1 MQSALWSRQSVNL
14 FTAALYH
21 KNEKCRSYL
30 VVTHSQD
37 KGKDSVYVFMMK
49 LIKLFPSLG
58 SNAKLVIYTDG
69 PSSEFKNKF
78 MVKFLSDIANQ
89 IGGTA
94 EWKYFATSHGKGVVD
109 GIGGSAKSLVRTKVM
124 SKGGNA
130 IVVQNSM
137 DFAAAASDLMNGVTV
152 VHVSKEEISQ
162 VIDQEKPWSLIHD
175 VPGISKIHK
184 MSCTKDGNLKL
195 YKSKLDSLEDIN
207 SYISVSYN
215 SICHDDA
222 TCTSS
227 SDTCTCTIHVC
238 KSSIN

>member
-1 MQSALWSRQSVNL
+1 MAYSCEYQSEVQSALWSRQSVNL

-30 VVTHSQD
+30 VVTDSQD
-37 KGKDSVYVFMMK
+37 KGKDSAYVFMMK

-130 IVVQNSM
+130 IVVQNS
-137 DFAAAASDLMNGVTV
+137 AASKRSNEWCYSGSCLKRRDMYP
-152 VHVSKEEISQ
+152 K
-162 VIDQEKPWSLIHD
+162 SLTMKNH
-175 VPGISKIHK
+175 GH
-184 MSCTKDGNLKL
+184 
-195 YKSKLDSLEDIN
+195 
-207 SYISVSYN
+207 
-215 SICHDDA
+215 
-222 TCTSS
+222 
-227 SDTCTCTIHVC
+227 
-238 KSSIN
+238 